1 VRTKIV
7 ALLAAGALA
16 LGLAGCTSTG
26 ADVASRNISQ
36 DADNWKVN
44 RRIVFINGITDKILF
59 TVEGKCS
66 INDQG
71 NQLEVTCKIG
81 PDAYKKHFLGKSN
94 NVAYIVEQLES
105 ANVSEYHYKFTFSPA
120 TLVPDVEIR

>member
-1 VRTKIV
+1 VKLKIT

-44 RRIVFINGITDKILF
+44 RRVVFYNGMTDKIMF
-59 TVEGKCS
+59 SVEGKCS
-66 INDQG
+66 IADQG

-94 NVAYIVEQLES
+94 NVAYIVEQLEN
-105 ANVSEYHYKFTFSPA
+105 ANVSDYHYKFTFSPA